1 MSLRRKRTLGEPV
14 DGFSDTLCFF
24 AGMNGT
30 LWSLSLAC
38 STTFLLFGAWCWF
51 QHHCR
56 SFIDA
61 TGSEARWLLG
71 VGCAVLVLLYGGLS
85 VNTLGTVKR
94 MSARPAAVRTAAFD
108 YELASESAARP

>member
-1 MSLRRKRTLGEPV
+1 L

-38 STTFLLFGAWCWF
+38 STTFLLFGAWCCF
-51 QHHCR
+51 EHHCR

-61 TGSEARWLLG
+61 TGSEARWLVG
-71 VGCAVLVLLYGGLS
+71 VGCAVLLLVYGATS
-85 VNTLGTVKR
+85 INALGSFKR
-94 MSARPAAVRTAAFD
+94 MSPRHTAARTAAFD
-108 YELASESAARP
+108 YEAASESEVRR

>member
-1 MSLRRKRTLGEPV
+1 M

-51 QHHCR
+51 EHHCR

-71 VGCAVLVLLYGGLS
+71 AGAVVLLLVCGAAS
-85 VNTLGTVKR
+85 INALGSVKR
-94 MSARPAAVRTAAFD
+94 LSARPAAAAAD